1 MAEHATTRIDI
12 EVRGGEDAARAASNL
27 ERLAGAEGKA
37 AASSDALTIA
47 TDKQSKARERNETA
61 LDRLAKRYDA
71 DYKATQ
77 QVIRD
82 QETLRRAYAGG
93 LSGTE
98 AYERA
103 LAGITKRH
111 AELSR
116 VANDNATTS
125 PFDRATTGADRF
137 ANTLERVREFSW
149 QNSTFSGDEIDRIIN
164 PLLLIGR
171 TLGGIPATAIAAGA
185 AVEGAMTLIGARA
198 QRALADLQEVS
209 RQSGLGINEIS
220 GVQIIGAR
228 GGLSQDKTRSAFE
241 NAGREFSSYA
251 RNEGAVKSALESID
265 KDFMKVADSARSAG
279 EFIDLIGREI
289 QSLPR
294 PEALDLSK
302 ALLGD
307 DAGTRLFESIRGGAL
322 SMRSLGD
329 EAARVGYLNDEAA
342 RKAEEMQR
350 QIDEAAQIAN
360 TKLLVAFQDL
370 GSPIDNLKLGWY
382 GVVGAIGD
390 AITRSEELRQVMQGL
405 LHPIDTIMGAPRV
418 IGNLI
423 SGQAPQDRLIG
434 RLIDMSRQSDFD
446 SIKAQWMNAGP
457 RIEFSTIGE
466 SRKRF
471 EDRANADEKESTRG
485 AARGGARSGG
495 LSDASRA
502 EEQYAKI
509 TRELQ
514 GQLSL
519 LISHGVEHDRI
530 KLALDI
536 EKQQIALGSGATEM
550 QKKSVADLVTKID
563 DATKAQKRL
572 NDETKAFNEAYSSV
586 ATSLS
591 GALKDIARGGNGR
604 DALDRSLSTI
614 EGYLFDATLTGSGP
628 LAKALGFAG
637 KDGAVGGAFGTIG
650 SALGFGQD
658 KNYAEAN
665 ITAGAVNLSGG
676 VPGLGGAGGSAGGV
690 LGNIFDK
697 IGSFFNSLG
706 ANADGTDAW
715 RGGWSIVG
723 ERGPELLN
731 LPRGSQIMS
740 NEQSVSF
747 ARDQAVAARSHA
759 AAMAMVAAQPSA
771 PAGQPGNVYV
781 SIEKA
786 PANAHVEHST
796 DSKGNR
802 RVRVVFDEAVA
813 SSLHSPHGRSA
824 MAAMGVK
831 PRLARM

>member
-1 MAEHATTRIDI
+1 MADAVRTRIDI
-12 EVRGGEDAARAASNL
+12 EVRGGDDAARAASNL

-47 TDKQSKARERNETA
+47 TDKQSKVRERNETA
-61 LDRLAKRYDA
+61 IDRLAKRYDA

-103 LAGITKRH
+103 LAGLTKRH
-111 AELSR
+111 VELSR
-116 VANDNATTS
+116 ASNDNSIVS
-125 PFDRATTGADRF
+125 PFDSATTGADRF
-137 ANTLERVREFSW
+137 SNSLERIRQFSW
-149 QNSTFSGDEIDRIIN
+149 NNTSFSGDEIDRVIN

-171 TLGGIPATAIAAGA
+171 ALGGIPATAIAAGA
-185 AVEGAMTLIGARA
+185 AIDGALSLIGARA

-209 RQSGLGINEIS
+209 RLSGLGVNEIS
-220 GVQIIGAR
+220 GAQIIGAR
-228 GGLSQDKTRSAFE
+228 AGLSQDKTRSAFE

-265 KDFMKVADSARSAG
+265 KDFLKVADSARSAG

-350 QIDEAAQIAN
+350 QIDEAAQIAS
-360 TKLLVAFQDL
+360 TKLLSAFQDL
-370 GSPIDNLKLGWY
+370 GSPIENLKLGWY
-382 GVVGAIGD
+382 SIVGSIGD
-390 AITRSEELRQVMQGL
+390 AISQSEELRQIMKGL
-405 LHPIDTIMGAPRV
+405 LHPVDTLMGAPRV

-423 SGQAPQDRLIG
+423 SGQAPQDRPIG

-446 SIKAQWMNAGP
+446 SIKTQWMNAGP

-519 LISHGVEHDRI
+519 LTSQGAEHDRI

-550 QKKSVADLVTKID
+550 QKKSVADLVTRID
-563 DATKAQKRL
+563 EATKAQKRL
-572 NDETKAFNEAYSSV
+572 NDEAKAFNEAYSSV

-604 DALDRSLSTI
+604 DAIDRSLSTI
-614 EGYLFDATLTGSGP
+614 EGYLFDATMTGSGP

-637 KDGAVGGAFGTIG
+637 KDGAVGGAFGAIG
-650 SALGFGQD
+650 SALGLGQS
-658 KNYAEAN
+658 NVAEAN
-665 ITAGAVNLSGG
+665 ITAGVVNLTGG
-676 VPGLGGAGGSAGGV
+676 IPGLGGAGGVGGGV

-697 IGSFFNSLG
+697 IGSFFNSIG
-706 ANADGTDAW
+706 QNADGTDSW
-715 RGGWSIVG
+715 RGGLTWVG

-740 NEQSVSF
+740 NEQSVSY
-747 ARDQAVAARSHA
+747 ARDQATAARSHA
-759 AAMAMVAAQPSA
+759 AAMAVVAAQPPA

-786 PANAHVEHST
+786 PANARVEHST